1 MPLHEAKWAKAKD
14 DQGGLKMKEDSVQAI
29 AETTGKAIDATREA
43 GGFIA
48 RYIGGPLDEAVGI
61 VEDKLRYVRW
71 ERQIRLFQRAE
82 EFLRL
87 SGLQA
92 PTRAVPMQ
100 LAIPIVLGA
109 SLEEDDSLQ
118 DRWAALL
125 VNAANARFPG
135 EVRRAYASILEQLTP
150 LDAKILD
157 ALYSVPVD
165 PEIKDA
171 ALQTKNLPHR
181 ARAIDIDGP
190 EARDRSLPQD
200 DVVIALAN
208 LVRLGCIR
216 TPLTWSGVDIFSM
229 AIPTIMGRE
238 FVRACT
244 IAL

>member
-1 MPLHEAKWAKAKD
+1 
-14 DQGGLKMKEDSVQAI
+14 MKENAVQTI

-48 RYIGGPLDEAVGI
+48 RYIGGPLDQAVGI

-71 ERQIRLFQRAE
+71 ERQVRLFQRAE
-82 EFLRL
+82 DFLKL
-87 SGLQA
+87 SGLKA
-92 PTRAVPMQ
+92 PTRAVPIQ

-109 SLEEDDSLQ
+109 SLEKDDSLQ

-125 VNAANARFPG
+125 VNAANADFPG

-157 ALYSVPVD
+157 VLYSAPVN
-165 PEIKDA
+165 PERKDA
-171 ALQTKNLPHR
+171 VLQTKNLPYRTR
-181 ARAIDIDGP
+181 AMNIDGT
-190 EARDRSLPQD
+190 EAMERSLPPD
-200 DVVIALAN
+200 EVVIALAN

-216 TPLTWSGVDIFSM
+216 THLTWSGVDILSM
-229 AIPTIMGRE
+229 AIPTVMGRE
-238 FVRACT
+238 LVRACT